1 LNILLLLVVVAA
13 VTMLVVVLVVIAV
26 LSSDSLLAVAQAQ
39 KRDLLL
45 QQALHTP
52 LLLAVVDKAGA
63 ATVKI
68 APMVATPFLR
78 QLHLLAVVGVV
89 FTLMLAREAT
99 AALAVVGKSLVAHKL
114 VVRVHLGKAMLAAV
128 AALMGLWQAAVA
140 VVLERRGLVIRV
152 LVVRVVLVTV
162 AMVGLV

>member
-1 LNILLLLVVVAA
+1 VGVKEVVAA
-13 VTMLVVVLVVIAV
+13 ATMLVVVLVVIVV

-63 ATVKI
+63 AAVKI
-68 APMVATPFLR
+68 APMVATPFLQ

-89 FTLMLAREAT
+89 FTLMVAWEET
-99 AALAVVGKSLVAHKL
+99 AALAVVGKSRVAHKL
-114 VVRVHLGKAMLAAV
+114 VVRVHLGKAMLAAA
-128 AALMGLWQAAVA
+128 AALMGLWQAVAA
-140 VVLERRGLVIRV
+140 VVLERRGVVIRV
-152 LVVRVVLVTV
+152 LVVKVVLVTE
-162 AMVGLV
+162 AMVVMV